1 MRAKVAADRLQ
12 VSIKT
17 LRYYEAVGLIEP
29 VRLPNGYRD
38 YSEVDI
44 ALTRQV
50 ATLTALGLSAH
61 ATRPFVEC
69 LRQGHRESDDCV
81 ESLVAY
87 RNEIARLDALVAELT
102 VSRAMLQAKL
112 EAAAATRG
120 FAVPTGGEAERTQ
133 SHHTPPARCAIPTN
147 SKRADHLLGQDLP
160 SLTLLASDG
169 TKVDL
174 RAVSAERWV
183 LFIYPTTGVPGE
195 DMPRGW
201 DEIPGARGC
210 TVEAC
215 GFRDHI
221 AALRAAGAAQIFGL
235 SVQATTYQ
243 QAFARRLRLP
253 YGLLSDTRLA
263 VGTALT
269 LPTFTAGGDTFYQ
282 RLTLIIR
289 GARIEH
295 VFFPVSKPNEHAQQ
309 VLVWFG
315 APGAKGHRPTH
326 TAARNAS

>member
-1 MRAKVAADRLQ
+1 MRVKVAASRLQ

-38 YSEVDI
+38 YSEADV
-44 ALTRQV
+44 ALARQV

-87 RNEIARLDALVAELT
+87 RNEIARLDALVTELT
-102 VSRAMLQAKL
+102 ASRAMLQARL
-112 EAAAATRG
+112 EAAANRG
-120 FAVPTGGEAERTQ
+120 FAVPTGGEAVRAQ
-133 SHHTPPARCAIPTN
+133 PYHAPSAGLAIPTN
-147 SKRADHLLGQDLP
+147 SKCADHLLGQDLP
-160 SLTLLASDG
+160 TLTLLASDG
-169 TKVDL
+169 TTVDL

-183 LFIYPTTGVPGE
+183 LFIYPTTGIPGE

-210 TVEAC
+210 TAEAC
-215 GFRDHI
+215 SFRDHM

-253 YGLLSDTRLA
+253 YTLLSDTRRA
-263 VGTALT
+263 VGAALT
-269 LPTFTAGGDTFYQ
+269 LPTFTAGGATFYQ
-282 RLTLIIR
+282 RLTLIVR
-289 GARIEH
+289 GTRIEY
-295 VFFPVSKPNEHAQQ
+295 VFFPISKPNEHALQ
-309 VLVWFG
+309 VLAWFG
-315 APGAKGHRPTH
+315 ALGAKNHRHTH
-326 TAARNAS
+326 TAARNAT